1 MRYPG
6 RDNVIPNHDSRT
18 VDGEFDKNPG
28 ALEHA
33 YLAGEYNGWPFE
45 RPLVVDSVSART
57 THSNRRETVSI
68 PR

>member
-6 RDNVIPNHDSRT
+6 RDDVIPNHDSRT

-33 YLAGEYNGWPFE
+33 YLAGEYNGG
-45 RPLVVDSVSART
+45 RLKG
-57 THSNRRETVSI
+57 HSSSI
-68 PR
+68 LFC